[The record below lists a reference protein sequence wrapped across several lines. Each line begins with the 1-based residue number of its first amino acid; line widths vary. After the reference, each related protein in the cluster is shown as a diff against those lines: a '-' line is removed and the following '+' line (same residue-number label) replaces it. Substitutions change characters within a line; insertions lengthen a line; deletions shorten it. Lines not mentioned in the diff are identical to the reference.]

1 MNNSDRTAAAF
12 HRELHTLAVDIGG
25 SGIKAM
31 VLDDRGNAITE
42 RLRIDTPD
50 PATPTAVMNVICTLA
65 KKQDSFDRVSVGF
78 PGVVEQGVT
87 KTAANLDDEWLG
99 FNFARAIEK
108 RLDKP
113 VKIKNDA
120 EIQGYGAI
128 SGSGVELV
136 ITLGTGFGSALFQD
150 GKLMPNLELAHHNF
164 RKGKTYEEQLKKK
177 QLKKKGKKKWN
188 KRLKKAIA
196 SLEEAFHYDRLYIG
210 GGRAKKINFDLPDNV
225 QTIPNVAGILGGIAL
240 WKDNTDTDDRYS
252 KGKDVSNKVA
262 TKTMSSNNRVIIEPS
277 ILSANFAYLGKG
289 VAEAQEAGAKGIQI
303 DIMDGQ
309 FVPNISFGWD
319 TVAAIRSLTDV
330 FLDVHLMIVDP
341 GRYIEDFAKAG
352 ADRLIVHQES
362 CTHLHR
368 VLSKIKELGIEAGV
382 TINPGTSID
391 TVLPVLDMVDLV
403 QIMTVNP
410 GFGGQSF
417 IHSQLD
423 RIASLKQI
431 IEQKEL
437 DVAIAVDGGIHPD
450 TAPLVVEA
458 GATVLVAGSSVYNS
472 KASVRDNLAT
482 LYAAISNGNK

>member
-1 MNNSDRTAAAF
+1 MNNSD
-12 HRELHTLAVDIGG
+12 RELHTLAVDIGG

-31 VLDDRGNAITE
+31 VLDEKGNSITD

-50 PATPTAVMNVICTLA
+50 PATPTAVMGVICTLA
-65 KKQDSFDRVSVGF
+65 EKQGSFDRVSVGF
-78 PGVVEQGVT
+78 PGVVEQGIT
-87 KTAANLDDEWLG
+87 KSAANLDDEWLG
-99 FNFARAIEK
+99 FDFAGAIHQ
-108 RLDKP
+108 RLGKP

-196 SLEEAFHYDRLYIG
+196 SLESAFRYDRLYIG

-240 WKDNTDTDDRYS
+240 WRDNTDTDDRCS
-252 KGKDVSNKVA
+252 KRQNANNKPA
-262 TKTMSSNNRVIIEPS
+262 TKTMSSNNIIIEPS

-289 VAEAQEAGAKGIQI
+289 VTEAQKAGAKGIQI

-319 TVAAIRSLTDV
+319 TVAAIRPLTQM

-391 TVLPVLDMVDLV
+391 TVLPVLDTIDLV

-417 IHSQLD
+417 IRSQLD
-423 RIASLKQI
+423 KIASLKQI
-431 IEQKEL
+431 IEQREL

-472 KASVRDNLAT
+472 KASVKDNLAT
-482 LYAAISNGNK
+482 LYTAILNKQ

>member
-1 MNNSDRTAAAF
+1 MNNSD
-12 HRELHTLAVDIGG
+12 RELHTLAIDIGG

-31 VLDDRGNAITE
+31 VLDEKGNSITE

-50 PATPTAVMNVICTLA
+50 PATPKAVMDVICTLA
-65 KKQDSFDRVSVGF
+65 EKQGSFDRVSVGF
-78 PGVVEQGVT
+78 PGVIEEGVT
-87 KTAANLDDEWLG
+87 KSAANLNDEWLG
-99 FNFARAIEK
+99 FDFAEAIYQ
-108 RLDKP
+108 RLGKP

-120 EIQGYGAI
+120 EIQGFGAI

-196 SLEEAFHYDRLYIG
+196 SLESAFHYDRLYIG

-240 WKDNTDTDDRYS
+240 WKDNTDTNAHSS
-252 KGKDVSNKVA
+252 KRQNISKTA
-262 TKTMSSNNRVIIEPS
+262 TKTMSSNNGVTIEPS

-289 VAEAQEAGAKGIQI
+289 VTEAQEAGAKGIQI

-319 TVAAIRSLTDV
+319 TVAAIRPLTEM

-391 TVLPVLDMVDLV
+391 TVLPVLELVDIV

-423 RIASLKQI
+423 KIANLKQI
-431 IEQKEL
+431 IEQREL

-472 KASVRDNLAT
+472 KASVKDNLAT
-482 LYAAISNGNK
+482 LYATISEK

>member
-1 MNNSDRTAAAF
+1 MNNTE
-12 HRELHTLAVDIGG
+12 HPVQTLAVDIGG

-31 VLDDRGNAITE
+31 VLDEDGNAITD
-42 RLRIDTPD
+42 RLRIDTPN
-50 PATPTAVMNVICTLA
+50 PAKPEAMIDVICMLA
-65 KKQDSFDRVSVGF
+65 NKQGAFDRISVGF
-78 PGVVEQGVT
+78 PGVVEKGVV
-87 KTAANLDDEWLG
+87 KTAPNLDDEWLC
-99 FNFARAIEK
+99 FELEREIIQ
-108 RLDKP
+108 RLGKP
-113 VKIKNDA
+113 TRVKNDA

-128 SGSGVELV
+128 AGEGVELV
-136 ITLGTGFGSALFQD
+136 VTLGTGFGSALFHD

-177 QLKKKGKKKWN
+177 QIEKKGKKKWN

-196 SLEEAFHYDRLYIG
+196 SLEQAFHYDRLYIG

-225 QTIPNVAGILGGIAL
+225 KTVPNVAGILGGIAL
-240 WKDNTDTDDRYS
+240 WQDSLDTGDVE
-252 KGKDVSNKVA
+252 GKSQDISNKAA
-262 TKTMSSNNRVIIEPS
+262 TKTMSSSHQIIIEPS

-289 VAEAQEAGAKGIQI
+289 VIEAQSAGAKAIQI

-319 TVAAIRSLTDV
+319 TIAAIRPLTDM
-330 FLDVHLMIVDP
+330 FLDVHLMIADP
-341 GRYIEDFAKAG
+341 GRYIEDFVKAG

-368 VLSKIKELGIEAGV
+368 VLSKIKDAGIEAGV

-391 TVLPVLDMVDLV
+391 TVLPILDMVDLV

-423 RIASLKQI
+423 KIANLKQI
-431 IEQKEL
+431 IEKREL
-437 DVAIAVDGGIHPD
+437 DVSIAVDGGIHLD
-450 TAPLVVEA
+450 TVPLVVEA
-458 GATVLVAGSSVYNS
+458 GATVLVAGSSVYNDR
-472 KASVRDNLAT
+472 ASVKDNLT
-482 LYAAISNGNK
+482 NLYAAAKNIGIASRSDS

>member
-1 MNNSDRTAAAF
+1 MNNNNRS
-12 HRELHTLAVDIGG
+12 LHTLAVDIGG

-31 VLDDRGNAITE
+31 VLDEKGNAITD
-42 RLRIDTPD
+42 RLRLDTPH
-50 PATPTAVMNVICTLA
+50 PATPTAVMDVICTLVE
-65 KKQDSFDRVSVGF
+65 KQGSFDRVSVGF
-78 PGVVEQGVT
+78 PGVVEKGVT
-87 KTAANLDDEWLG
+87 KSAANLDDDWLG
-99 FNFARAIEK
+99 FEFAEAIVR
-108 RLDKP
+108 RLSKP

-128 SGSGVELV
+128 AGEGVELV
-136 ITLGTGFGSALFQD
+136 ITLGTGFGSALFLD
-150 GKLMPNLELAHHNF
+150 GKLMPNLELAHHKF

-196 SLEEAFHYDRLYIG
+196 SLESAFHYDRLYIG

-225 QTIPNVAGILGGIAL
+225 TTIPNVAGILGGIAL
-240 WKDNTDTDDRYS
+240 WNDEPDTDNYIKRDYRNNHF
-252 KGKDVSNKVA
+252 KFNKMQSN
-262 TKTMSSNNRVIIEPS
+262 RIIIEPS
-277 ILSANFAYLGKG
+277 ILSADFACLGKG
-289 VAEAQEAGAKGIQI
+289 VTEAQKAGVKGIQI

-319 TVAAIRSLTDV
+319 TIAAIRSLTDM
-330 FLDVHLMIVDP
+330 FLDVHLMIVRP
-341 GRYIEDFAKAG
+341 ERYIEDFVKAG

-368 VLSKIKELGIEAGV
+368 VLSAIKKSGIEAGV
-382 TINPGTSID
+382 TLNPGTSID
-391 TVLPVLDMVDLV
+391 TILPVLDLVDLV

-417 IHSQLD
+417 IYSQLD
-423 RIASLKQI
+423 KIRSLKQI
-431 IEQKEL
+431 IQEREL
-437 DVAIAVDGGIHPD
+437 DVAIAVDGGIHSD

-472 KASVRDNLAT
+472 DASVEENLNNLYVAIEKSQQQNLLDN
-482 LYAAISNGNK
+482 

>member
-1 MNNSDRTAAAF
+1 MNNSD
-12 HRELHTLAVDIGG
+12 RELHTLAIDIGG

-31 VLDDRGNAITE
+31 VLDEKGNSITE

-50 PATPTAVMNVICTLA
+50 PATPKAVMDVICTLA
-65 KKQDSFDRVSVGF
+65 EKQGSFDRVSVGF
-78 PGVVEQGVT
+78 PGVIEEGVT
-87 KTAANLDDEWLG
+87 KSAANLNDEWLG
-99 FNFARAIEK
+99 FDFAEAIYQ
-108 RLDKP
+108 RLGKP

-120 EIQGYGAI
+120 EIQGFGAI

-196 SLEEAFHYDRLYIG
+196 SLESAFHYDRLYIG

-240 WKDNTDTDDRYS
+240 WKDNTDTNAHSS
-252 KGKDVSNKVA
+252 KRQNISKTA
-262 TKTMSSNNRVIIEPS
+262 TKTMSSNNGVTIEPS

-289 VAEAQEAGAKGIQI
+289 VTEAQEAGAKGIQI

-319 TVAAIRSLTDV
+319 TVAAIRPLTEM

-391 TVLPVLDMVDLV
+391 TVLPVLELVDVV

-423 RIASLKQI
+423 KIANLKQI
-431 IEQKEL
+431 IEQREL

-472 KASVRDNLAT
+472 KASVKDNLAT
-482 LYAAISNGNK
+482 LYATISEK

>member
-1 MNNSDRTAAAF
+1 MNNSD
-12 HRELHTLAVDIGG
+12 RELHTLAVDIGG

-31 VLDDRGNAITE
+31 VLDEKGNSITD

-50 PATPTAVMNVICTLA
+50 PATPTAVMDIICTLA
-65 KKQDSFDRVSVGF
+65 KKQGSFDRISVGF

-87 KTAANLDDEWLG
+87 KSAANLDDEWLG
-99 FNFARAIEK
+99 FDFAEAIHQ
-108 RLDKP
+108 RLGKP

-136 ITLGTGFGSALFQD
+136 ITLGTGFGSALFVD

-164 RKGKTYEEQLKKK
+164 RKGKTYEERLKKK

-196 SLEEAFHYDRLYIG
+196 SLESAFHYDRLYIG

-225 QTIPNVAGILGGIAL
+225 ETIPNVAGILGGIAL
-240 WKDNTDTDDRYS
+240 WKDNRSS
-252 KGKDVSNKVA
+252 KRLDVSNKVA
-262 TKTMSSNNRVIIEPS
+262 IKTMSSNKQIIIEPS

-289 VAEAQEAGAKGIQI
+289 VIEAQQAGANGIQI

-319 TVAAIRSLTDV
+319 TVAAIRPLTQM

-341 GRYIEDFAKAG
+341 GRYVEDFAKAG

-391 TVLPVLDMVDLV
+391 TVLPVLDIVDLV

-423 RIASLKQI
+423 KIANLKQI
-431 IEQKEL
+431 IEQREL
-437 DVAIAVDGGIHPD
+437 EVAIAVDGGIHPN

-472 KASVRDNLAT
+472 KASVKDNLAT
-482 LYAAISNGNK
+482 LYTAID

>member
-1 MNNSDRTAAAF
+1 MSNIGKPI
-12 HRELHTLAVDIGG
+12 HTLAVDIGG

-31 VLDDRGNAITE
+31 VLDEEGNSITD

-50 PATPTAVMNVICTLA
+50 PAIPEAVMDVICTLA
-65 KKQDSFDRVSVGF
+65 EKQGSFERISIGF
-78 PGVVEQGVT
+78 PGVVEDGIT
-87 KTAANLDDEWLG
+87 KSAANLDDDWLG
-99 FNFARAIEK
+99 FDFESEVTK
-108 RLDKP
+108 RLGTP
-113 VKIKNDA
+113 VRIRNDA

-128 SGSGVELV
+128 SGVGTELV
-136 ITLGTGFGSALFQD
+136 ITLGTGFGSALFLD
-150 GKLMPNLELAHHNF
+150 GKLMPNLELAHHDF
-164 RKGKTYEEQLKKK
+164 RKGKTYEERLKKK

-188 KRLKKAIA
+188 KRLKRAIA
-196 SLEEAFHYDRLYIG
+196 SLESAFHYDRLYIG
-210 GGRAKKINFDLPDNV
+210 GGRAKKINFDLPDNAE
-225 QTIPNVAGILGGIAL
+225 TIPNVAGIIGGIAL
-240 WKDNTDTDDRYS
+240 WKDDTDNNRP
-252 KGKDVSNKVA
+252 KRQDVNYKVPL
-262 TKTMSSNNRVIIEPS
+262 KTMSSNNNVIIEPS

-289 VAEAQEAGAKGIQI
+289 VTEAQEAGAKGIQI

-319 TVAAIRSLTDV
+319 TVAAIRPLTDM

-341 GRYIEDFAKAG
+341 GRYIEDFVKAG
-352 ADRLIVHQES
+352 ADRIIVHQES

-368 VLSKIKELGIEAGV
+368 VLSKIKESGVEAGV

-391 TVLPVLDMVDLV
+391 TILPVLDLVDLV

-431 IEQKEL
+431 IQERNL

-472 KASVRDNLAT
+472 KASVKDNLT
-482 LYAAISNGNK
+482 GLYAAIDKGAK

>member
-1 MNNSDRTAAAF
+1 MNNSD
-12 HRELHTLAVDIGG
+12 RELHTLAVDIGG

-31 VLDDRGNAITE
+31 VLDEKGNSITD

-50 PATPTAVMNVICTLA
+50 PATPTAVMDIICTLA
-65 KKQDSFDRVSVGF
+65 KKQGSFDRISVGF

-87 KTAANLDDEWLG
+87 KSAANLDDEWLG
-99 FNFARAIEK
+99 FDFAEAIHR
-108 RLDKP
+108 RLGKP

-136 ITLGTGFGSALFQD
+136 ITLGTGFGSALFVD

-164 RKGKTYEEQLKKK
+164 RKGKTYEERLKKK

-196 SLEEAFHYDRLYIG
+196 SLESAFHYDRLYIG

-225 QTIPNVAGILGGIAL
+225 ETIPNVAGILGGIAL
-240 WKDNTDTDDRYS
+240 WKDNRSS
-252 KGKDVSNKVA
+252 KRLDVSNKVA
-262 TKTMSSNNRVIIEPS
+262 IKTMSSNKQIIIEPS

-289 VAEAQEAGAKGIQI
+289 VIEAQQAGANGIQI

-319 TVAAIRSLTDV
+319 TVAAIRPLTQM

-341 GRYIEDFAKAG
+341 GRYVEDFAKAG

-391 TVLPVLDMVDLV
+391 TVLPVLDIVDLV

-423 RIASLKQI
+423 KIANLKQI
-431 IEQKEL
+431 IEQREL
-437 DVAIAVDGGIHPD
+437 EVAIAVDGGIHPN

-472 KASVRDNLAT
+472 KASVKDNLAT
-482 LYAAISNGNK
+482 LYTAID

>member
-1 MNNSDRTAAAF
+1 MNNSD
-12 HRELHTLAVDIGG
+12 RELHTLAIDIGG

-31 VLDDRGNAITE
+31 VLDEKGNSITE

-50 PATPTAVMNVICTLA
+50 PATPKAVMDVICSLA
-65 KKQDSFDRVSVGF
+65 EKQGSFDRVSVGF

-87 KTAANLDDEWLG
+87 KSAANLDDEWLG
-99 FNFARAIEK
+99 FDFAEAIYQ
-108 RLDKP
+108 RLGKP

-120 EIQGYGAI
+120 EIQGFGAI

-136 ITLGTGFGSALFQD
+136 VTLGTGFGSALFQD

-196 SLEEAFHYDRLYIG
+196 SLESAFHYDRLYIG

-240 WKDNTDTDDRYS
+240 WKDNTDTNAHSLS
-252 KGKDVSNKVA
+252 KNISKTA
-262 TKTMSSNNRVIIEPS
+262 TITMSSNKVTIEPS

-289 VAEAQEAGAKGIQI
+289 VTEAQEAGAKGIQI

-319 TVAAIRSLTDV
+319 TVAAIRPLTEM
-330 FLDVHLMIVDP
+330 FLDVHLMIVEP

-391 TVLPVLDMVDLV
+391 TVLPVLELVDLV

-417 IHSQLD
+417 IHSQLE
-423 RIASLKQI
+423 RIANLKQI
-431 IEQKEL
+431 IEQRKL

-472 KASVRDNLAT
+472 KASVKDNLAT
-482 LYAAISNGNK
+482 LYATISEK

>member
-1 MNNSDRTAAAF
+1 MNSTNQSI
-12 HRELHTLAVDIGG
+12 HTLAVDIGG

-31 VLDDRGNAITE
+31 VLDEVGNSITD

-50 PATPTAVMNVICTLA
+50 PATPEAVIDVICTLA
-65 KKQDSFDRVSVGF
+65 HKQGSFDRVSIGF
-78 PGVVEQGVT
+78 PGVVEKGIT
-87 KTAANLDDEWLG
+87 KSAPNLDDEWAG
-99 FNFARAIEK
+99 FNLKKELTQ
-108 RLDKP
+108 RLNKP
-113 VKIKNDA
+113 TRVINDA

-128 SGSGVELV
+128 AGEGVELV

-164 RKGKTYEEQLKKK
+164 RKGKTYEDRLKKQ

-188 KRLKKAIA
+188 KRLKRAIA
-196 SLEEAFHYDRLYIG
+196 SLKAAFHYDRLYIG
-210 GGRAKKINFDLPDNV
+210 GGRAKKIDFDLPDNV

-240 WKDNTDTDDRYS
+240 WKDNDS
-252 KGKDVSNKVA
+252 PGKNNCLELKNKNTNKPTTAKKMPSNKQI
-262 TKTMSSNNRVIIEPS
+262 IIEPS

-289 VAEAQEAGAKGIQI
+289 VIEAQEAGAKAIQI

-319 TVAAIRSLTDV
+319 TVAAIRPLTDM
-330 FLDVHLMIVDP
+330 FLDVHLMIFQP
-341 GRYIEDFAKAG
+341 ERYIDAFAKAG
-352 ADRLIVHQES
+352 ADRLIVHQET

-368 VLSKIKELGIEAGV
+368 VLSSIKELNIEAGV
-382 TINPGTSID
+382 TINPGTAID
-391 TVLPVLDMVDLV
+391 TILPVLDLVDVV

-417 IHSQLD
+417 IHSQLE

-431 IEQKEL
+431 INERGL
-437 DVAIAVDGGIHPD
+437 DVAIAVDGGIHLD

-472 KASVRDNLAT
+472 KASVKDNLDN
-482 LYAAISNGNK
+482 LYAAIERAKS

>member
-1 MNNSDRTAAAF
+1 MNNSD
-12 HRELHTLAVDIGG
+12 RELHTLAIDIGG

-31 VLDDRGNAITE
+31 VLDEKGNSITE

-50 PATPTAVMNVICTLA
+50 PATPKAVMDVICTLA
-65 KKQDSFDRVSVGF
+65 EKQGSFDRVSVGF
-78 PGVVEQGVT
+78 PGVIEEGVT
-87 KTAANLDDEWLG
+87 KSAANLNDEWLG
-99 FNFARAIEK
+99 FDFAEAIYQ
-108 RLDKP
+108 RLGKP

-120 EIQGYGAI
+120 EIQGFGAI

-196 SLEEAFHYDRLYIG
+196 SLESAFHYDRLYIG

-240 WKDNTDTDDRYS
+240 WKDNINTNAHS
-252 KGKDVSNKVA
+252 KRQNISKTA
-262 TKTMSSNNRVIIEPS
+262 TKTMSSNNGVTIEPS

-289 VAEAQEAGAKGIQI
+289 VTEAQEAGAKGIQI

-319 TVAAIRSLTDV
+319 TVAAIRPLTEM

-391 TVLPVLDMVDLV
+391 TVLPVLELVDVV

-423 RIASLKQI
+423 KIANLKQI
-431 IEQKEL
+431 IEQREL

-472 KASVRDNLAT
+472 KASVKDNLAT
-482 LYAAISNGNK
+482 LYATIGEK

>member
-1 MNNSDRTAAAF
+1 MNNNNKPI
-12 HRELHTLAVDIGG
+12 HTLAVDIGG

-31 VLDDRGNAITE
+31 VLDEAGNAITD

-50 PATPTAVMNVICTLA
+50 PAIPTAMMDIICTLA
-65 KKQDSFDRVSVGF
+65 HKQGSFDRVSVGF
-78 PGVVEQGVT
+78 PGVVEKGVI
-87 KTAANLDDEWLG
+87 KTAANLDDEWLD
-99 FNFARAIEK
+99 FNLKEEICRRLEKPARV
-108 RLDKP
+108 R
-113 VKIKNDA
+113 NDA

-128 SGSGVELV
+128 SGEGVELV
-136 ITLGTGFGSALFQD
+136 ITLGTGFPKGYRSAYGSALFQD

-164 RKGKTYEEQLKKK
+164 RKGKTYEDRLKKK

-188 KRLKKAIA
+188 KRLKRAIA
-196 SLEEAFHYDRLYIG
+196 SLEQAFHYDRLYIG

-225 QTIPNVAGILGGIAL
+225 ETVPNAAGILGGIAL
-240 WKDNTDTDDRYS
+240 WNDSTDENVDCQKSEAISYTAPKKS
-252 KGKDVSNKVA
+252 LPPI
-262 TKTMSSNNRVIIEPS
+262 IIEPS
-277 ILSANFAYLGKG
+277 ILSANYAYLGKG
-289 VAEAQEAGAKGIQI
+289 VTETQKARAKGIQI

-319 TVAAIRSLTDV
+319 TVAAIRPLTDM

-341 GRYIEDFAKAG
+341 ERYIEDFARVG

-368 VLSKIKELGIEAGV
+368 VLSAIKDLGIEAGV
-382 TINPGTSID
+382 TINPGTPIN
-391 TVLPVLDMVDLV
+391 TVLPVLDLVDLV

-417 IHSQLD
+417 LHSQLE
-423 RIASLKQI
+423 RIANLKQI
-431 IEQKEL
+431 IQKRNL
-437 DVAIAVDGGIHPD
+437 NVAIAVDGGIDLD

-472 KASVRDNLAT
+472 QASIEDNLAT
-482 LYAAISNGNK
+482 LYAAISN

>member
-1 MNNSDRTAAAF
+1 MNNTARAP
-12 HRELHTLAVDIGG
+12 HTLAVDIGG
-25 SGIKAM
+25 SGIKVM
-31 VLDDRGNAITE
+31 VLDEVGNSITD

-50 PATPTAVMNVICTLA
+50 PATPEAVMDVICTLA
-65 KKQDSFDRVSVGF
+65 SKQGSFDRISVGF
-78 PGVVEQGVT
+78 PGVVEKGIT
-87 KTAANLDDEWLG
+87 KSAPNLDDEWLG
-99 FNFARAIEK
+99 FDLKQEITE
-108 RLDKP
+108 RLHKP
-113 VKIKNDA
+113 TRVINDA

-128 SGSGVELV
+128 AGKGIELV

-164 RKGKTYEEQLKKK
+164 RKGKTYEDRLKKK

-188 KRLKKAIA
+188 KRLKRAIA
-196 SLEEAFHYDRLYIG
+196 SLEAAFHYDRLYIG

-225 QTIPNVAGILGGIAL
+225 QTIPNVAGILGGITL
-240 WKDNTDTDDRYS
+240 WKDNDSPGNNCS
-252 KGKDVSNKVA
+252 KLKNKNTNKPPTA
-262 TKTMSSNNRVIIEPS
+262 KKMTSNNQIVIEPS

-289 VAEAQEAGAKGIQI
+289 VVEAREAGAKAIQI

-319 TVAAIRSLTDV
+319 TVAAIRPLSDM
-330 FLDVHLMIVDP
+330 FLDVHLMIVQP
-341 GRYIEDFAKAG
+341 ERYIDVFAKAG
-352 ADRLIVHQES
+352 ADRIIVHQET

-368 VLSKIKELGIEAGV
+368 VLSSIKELNIEAGV

-391 TVLPVLDMVDLV
+391 TILPVLDLVDLV

-417 IHSQLD
+417 IHSQLE

-431 IEQKEL
+431 INERNL
-437 DVAIAVDGGIHPD
+437 DVAIAVDGGIHLD

-472 KASVRDNLAT
+472 NASVKDNLDN
-482 LYAAISNGNK
+482 LYAAIEGAKS

>member
-1 MNNSDRTAAAF
+1 MNNISKSIY
-12 HRELHTLAVDIGG
+12 TLAVDIGG

-31 VLDDRGNAITE
+31 VLDEEGNSITD

-50 PATPTAVMNVICTLA
+50 PATPEAVMNVICTLA
-65 KKQDSFDRVSVGF
+65 EKQGSFDRISVGF
-78 PGVVEQGVT
+78 PGVVEDGII
-87 KTAANLDDEWLG
+87 KSAANLDDDWLG
-99 FNFARAIEK
+99 FDFESEVTK
-108 RLDKP
+108 RLGKP
-113 VKIKNDA
+113 VRIRNDA

-128 SGSGVELV
+128 SGAGTELV
-136 ITLGTGFGSALFQD
+136 ITLGTGFGSALFLD

-164 RKGKTYEEQLKKK
+164 RKGKTYEDRLKKK

-188 KRLKKAIA
+188 KRLKRAIA
-196 SLEEAFHYDRLYIG
+196 SLELAFHYDRLYIG
-210 GGRAKKINFDLPDNV
+210 GGRAKKINFDLPDNAE
-225 QTIPNVAGILGGIAL
+225 TIPNVAGILGGIAL
-240 WKDNTDTDDRYS
+240 WKDDTDNNRS
-252 KGKDVSNKVA
+252 KRQNVNYKVPL
-262 TKTMSSNNRVIIEPS
+262 KTMSSNDQVIIEPS

-289 VAEAQEAGAKGIQI
+289 VMEAQEAEAKGIQI

-319 TVAAIRSLTDV
+319 TVAAIRPLTDM

-341 GRYIEDFAKAG
+341 GRYIEDFVKAG

-368 VLSKIKELGIEAGV
+368 VLSSIKESGVEVGV

-391 TVLPVLDMVDLV
+391 TILPVLDLVDLV

-431 IEQKEL
+431 IQKRNL

-472 KASVRDNLAT
+472 KASVKDNLT
-482 LYAAISNGNK
+482 GLYAAIEKAK

>member
-1 MNNSDRTAAAF
+1 MNNTERPIY
-12 HRELHTLAVDIGG
+12 TLAVDIGG

-31 VLDDRGNAITE
+31 VLDEAGNAITD

-50 PATPTAVMNVICTLA
+50 PATPEAMMDVICTLA
-65 KKQDSFDRVSVGF
+65 DKQGAFDRVSVGF
-78 PGVVEQGVT
+78 PGVVEKGVI
-87 KTAANLDDEWLG
+87 KTAPNLDDRWLG
-99 FNFARAIEK
+99 YELEKQITQRLGKPAR
-108 RLDKP
+108 
-113 VKIKNDA
+113 VKNDA

-128 SGSGVELV
+128 AGEGVELV
-136 ITLGTGFGSALFQD
+136 ITLGTGFGSALFHD

-196 SLEEAFHYDRLYIG
+196 SLEQAFHYDRLYIG
-210 GGRAKKINFDLPDNV
+210 GGRAKKINFDLADNV
-225 QTIPNVAGILGGIAL
+225 ETVPNVAGILGGIAL
-240 WKDNTDTDDRYS
+240 WKDNLDTDNGDRTS
-252 KGKDVSNKVA
+252 KDVNNLA
-262 TKTMSSNNRVIIEPS
+262 TTKTMSPNRQIIIEPS
-277 ILSANFAYLGKG
+277 ILSADFAYLGKG
-289 VAEAQEAGAKGIQI
+289 VVEAQEAGAKGIQI

-319 TVAAIRSLTDV
+319 TVAAIRPLTNM
-330 FLDVHLMIVDP
+330 FLDVHLMIVEP
-341 GRYIEDFAKAG
+341 GRYIEDFVKAG

-368 VLSKIKELGIEAGV
+368 VLSKIKDATIEAGV

-391 TVLPVLDMVDLV
+391 TVLPVLDIVDLV

-423 RIASLKQI
+423 KIANLKQI

-437 DVAIAVDGGIHPD
+437 DVAIAVDGGIHAD

-458 GATVLVAGSSVYNS
+458 GATVLVAGSSIYNDR
-472 KASVRDNLAT
+472 ASVKANLAN
-482 LYAAISNGNK
+482 LYAATKNVV

>member
-1 MNNSDRTAAAF
+1 MNNSDRVGTSS
-12 HRELHTLAVDIGG
+12 HQNLCTLAVDIGG

-31 VLDDRGNAITE
+31 VLDEVGNAVTE

-50 PATPTAVMNVICTLA
+50 PATPEAVINTICTLA
-65 KKQDSFDRVSVGF
+65 SKQNSFDRVSIGF
-78 PGVVEQGVT
+78 PGVVEKGVT
-87 KTAANLDDEWLG
+87 QTAPNLDDQWLG
-99 FNFARAIEK
+99 FELEK
-108 RLDKP
+108 KITAYLGKP
-113 VKIKNDA
+113 VRVRNDA

-128 SGSGVELV
+128 AGQGVELV
-136 ITLGTGFGSALFQD
+136 ITLGTGFGSALFLD

-164 RKGKTYEEQLKKK
+164 RKGKTYEDRLKKK

-196 SLEEAFHYDRLYIG
+196 SLEQAFHYDRLYIG

-240 WKDNTDTDDRYS
+240 WKDDTGTDNHGS
-252 KGKDVSNKVA
+252 KRKNINNNVA
-262 TKTMSSNNRVIIEPS
+262 TKTMSSNNQITIEPS
-277 ILSANFAYLGKG
+277 ILSANFADLGKG
-289 VAEAQEAGAKGIQI
+289 VTEAQLAGVKGIQI

-319 TVAAIRSLTDV
+319 TVAAIRSLTDM

-341 GRYIEDFAKAG
+341 ERYIEAFAKAG

-362 CTHLHR
+362 CIHLHR
-368 VLSKIKELGIEAGV
+368 VLSLIKELGMEAGV

-391 TVLPVLDMVDLV
+391 AILPVLELVDLV

-423 RIASLKQI
+423 KIASLKQI
-431 IEQKEL
+431 IQQRNL
-437 DVAIAVDGGIHPD
+437 NVAIAVDGGIHPD

-472 KASVRDNLAT
+472 KASVEDNLVA
-482 LYAAISNGNK
+482 LYTAISRN

>member
-1 MNNSDRTAAAF
+1 MNNSDRTTKQSA
-12 HRELHTLAVDIGG
+12 HELHTLAIDIGG

-31 VLDDRGNAITE
+31 VLDEKGNSITE

-50 PATPTAVMNVICTLA
+50 PATPKAVMSVICTLA
-65 KKQDSFDRVSVGF
+65 EKQGSFDRVSVGF
-78 PGVVEQGVT
+78 PGVIEEGVT
-87 KTAANLDDEWLG
+87 KSAANLNDEWLG
-99 FNFARAIEK
+99 FDFAEAIYQ
-108 RLDKP
+108 RLRKP

-120 EIQGYGAI
+120 EIQGFGAI

-196 SLEEAFHYDRLYIG
+196 SLESAFHYDRLYIG

-240 WKDNTDTDDRYS
+240 WKDNINTNAHS
-252 KGKDVSNKVA
+252 KRQNISKTA
-262 TKTMSSNNRVIIEPS
+262 TKTMSSNNGVTIEPS

-289 VAEAQEAGAKGIQI
+289 VTEAQEAGAKGIQI

-319 TVAAIRSLTDV
+319 TVAAIRPLTEM

-391 TVLPVLDMVDLV
+391 TVLPVLELVDIV

-423 RIASLKQI
+423 KIANLKQI
-431 IEQKEL
+431 IEQREL

-458 GATVLVAGSSVYNS
+458 GATVSVAGSSVYNS
-472 KASVRDNLAT
+472 KASVKDNLAT
-482 LYAAISNGNK
+482 LYATISEK